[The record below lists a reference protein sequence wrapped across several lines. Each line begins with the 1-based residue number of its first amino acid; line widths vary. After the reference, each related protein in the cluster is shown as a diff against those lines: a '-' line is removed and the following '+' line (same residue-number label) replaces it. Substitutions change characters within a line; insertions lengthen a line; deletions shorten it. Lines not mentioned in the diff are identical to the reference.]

1 MQHSR
6 VAYVLF
12 IIFVIVKNMKL
23 YFLSIFVFIGS
34 LALAQDPLDSIPT
47 PTFEIGEIEIFG
59 QYEFT
64 SKREERKYSKLEEDM
79 RVVYPFLKLVVTE
92 YERVNKEMMLYNE
105 KKRKEYL
112 KWYEKYVY
120 NNYIGYIV
128 DFTPR
133 QGRLTL
139 KLINLEL
146 DESPFALVKQ
156 YRNGFRAAL
165 WQGAALLLGG
175 NMNAEFNEKELPMV
189 KHILRKLKADAE
201 LQQINLGKREGGSEN
216 IELFH

>member
-1 MQHSR
+1 MLMF
-6 VAYVLF
+6 VL
-12 IIFVIVKNMKL
+12 M
-23 YFLSIFVFIGS
+23 GS
-34 LALAQDPLDSIPT
+34 LAFAQEPVDSIPT
-47 PTFEIGEIEIFG
+47 PSFDIGEIEVFG

-64 SKREERKYSKLEEDM
+64 SKREEKKYDQLEEDM

-92 YERVNKEMMLYNE
+92 YERVNKEMKLYDE

-120 NNYIGYIV
+120 NNYIGYLV

-146 DESPFALVKQ
+146 EESPFTLVKE

-165 WQGAALLLGG
+165 WQGAAMLLGA
-175 NMNAEFNEKELPMV
+175 NMNSEFSEKELPMV

-201 LQQINLGKREGGSEN
+201 LQQINLGKREGGPEN
-216 IELFH
+216 IELFR